1 MIKAYIPV
9 LLGSSRT
16 LRQSVKVAQ
25 FILEELRQR
34 DSGAGRSSAL
44 RVQTELIDLREYQL
58 PILDERLNEMST
70 PLPNVLQFCSK
81 LGQADGVLIVTP
93 EYKGG
98 YPGVLKNAL
107 DYLEPQALRYKPIGI
122 CTVSSGG
129 FGGLNCLTQLQLVC
143 LALGGLPIPDKLPIS
158 NVQEVFD
165 ERGNLLNSTFKA
177 KLESFI
183 EELVFYTEALIN
195 QKQVSRASL
204 KSQT

>member
-1 MIKAYIPV
+1 MIKTCIPI

-16 LRQSVKVAQ
+16 LRQSVKVAE
-25 FILEELRQR
+25 FILGELRQC
-34 DSGAGRSSAL
+34 DS
-44 RVQTELIDLREYQL
+44 VQTELIDLREYKL
-58 PILDERLNEMST
+58 PILDERLNETST
-70 PLPNVLQFCSK
+70 PLPTVLQFCSK
-81 LGQADGVLIVTP
+81 LGQADGLLIVTP

-143 LALGGLPIPDKLPIS
+143 LALGGLPIPGKLPVS
-158 NVQEVFD
+158 NVQELFD
-165 ERGNLLNSTFKA
+165 EMGNLRNSTFKA

-183 EELVFYTEALIN
+183 KELVWYTEAMIN
-195 QKQVSRASL
+195 QKQSSRSL
-204 KSQT
+204 LNEK

>member
-1 MIKAYIPV
+1 MIKAYIPI

-25 FILEELRQR
+25 FILEELRHWE
-34 DSGAGRSSAL
+34 
-44 RVQTELIDLREYQL
+44 RVQTELIDLREYRL
-58 PILDERLNEMST
+58 PILEERLNEMST
-70 PLPNVLQFCSK
+70 PLPSVLQFCSK

-129 FGGLNCLTQLQLVC
+129 FGGLNCLTQLQLIC
-143 LALGGLPIPDKLPIS
+143 LALGGLPIPDKLPVS
-158 NVQEVFD
+158 NVQELFD
-165 ERGNLLNSTFKA
+165 ERGNLRNSSFKA

-183 EELVFYTEALIN
+183 EELVWYTEAMIN
-195 QKQVSRASL
+195 QKQVSKAL
-204 KSQT
+204 VK

>member
-16 LRQSVKVAQ
+16 GRESVKVAQ
-25 FILEELRQR
+25 FILGELSQR
-34 DSGAGRSSAL
+34 DRI
-44 RVQTELIDLREYQL
+44 QTELIDLREYKL
-58 PILDERLNEMST
+58 PILEERLNEMST
-70 PLPNVLQFCSK
+70 PGPTLLQFCSK
-81 LGQADGVLIVTP
+81 LSQADGVLIVTP

-143 LALGGLPIPDKLPIS
+143 LALGGLPIPDKLPVS
-158 NVQEVFD
+158 NVQDLFD
-165 ERGNLLNSTFKA
+165 ERGNLCNPAFKP
-177 KLESFI
+177 KLKSLI
-183 EELVFYTEALIN
+183 EELVWYTEAMIN
-195 QKQVSRASL
+195 QKQVSRAL
-204 KSQT
+204 VK

>member
-1 MIKAYIPV
+1 MIKAYIPI

-16 LRQSVKVAQ
+16 LRQSVKVAE
-25 FILEELRQR
+25 FILGELRQC
-34 DSGAGRSSAL
+34 DS
-44 RVQTELIDLREYQL
+44 VQTELIDLREYRL
-58 PILDERLNEMST
+58 PILEERLNETST
-70 PLPNVLQFCSK
+70 PLPTVLQFCSK
-81 LGQADGVLIVTP
+81 LDQADGLLIVTP

-143 LALGGLPIPDKLPIS
+143 LALGGLPIPDKLPVS
-158 NVQEVFD
+158 NVQELFD
-165 ERGNLLNSTFKA
+165 EMGNLRNSTFKA

-183 EELVFYTEALIN
+183 KELVWYTEAMIN
-195 QKQVSRASL
+195 HKQSSRSL
-204 KSQT
+204 LNEK

>member
-1 MIKAYIPV
+1 MIKAYIPI

-16 LRQSVKVAQ
+16 GRQSVKVAQ
-25 FILEELRQR
+25 FILEQLRQC
-34 DSGAGRSSAL
+34 DS
-44 RVQTELIDLREYQL
+44 VQTEVIDLREYQL
-58 PILDERLNEMST
+58 PILEERLNETST
-70 PLPNVLQFCSK
+70 PLPTVLQFCSK
-81 LGQADGVLIVTP
+81 LGQADGLLIVTP

-143 LALGGLPIPDKLPIS
+143 LALGGLPIPDKLPVS
-158 NVQEVFD
+158 NVQELFD
-165 ERGNLLNSTFKA
+165 EMGNLRNSTFKA

-183 EELVFYTEALIN
+183 KELVWYTKAMIN
-195 QKQVSRASL
+195 QKQSSRSL
-204 KSQT
+204 LNEK